1 MFMIQQI
8 TAYRF
13 EQLNR
18 QTEQLSNLLIFKFL
32 NLKNSTKQRI
42 YSYIFTIP
50 TVYLLQ
56 VYRNVLK
63 QMRSTISTMQHNKT
77 NKNTRSRHGF

>member
-1 MFMIQQI
+1 MIQQI

-32 NLKNSTKQRI
+32 NLKNSTKQRF
-42 YSYIFTIP
+42 YS
-50 TVYLLQ
+50 
-56 VYRNVLK
+56 
-63 QMRSTISTMQHNKT
+63 
-77 NKNTRSRHGF
+77 

>member
-18 QTEQLSNLLIFKFL
+18 QTEQLSNLLILKFL

-77 NKNTRSRHGF
+77 NKNTRNRHSF

>member
-77 NKNTRSRHGF
+77 NKNTRNRHSF

>member
-1 MFMIQQI
+1 MIQQI

-77 NKNTRSRHGF
+77 NKNTR

>member
-1 MFMIQQI
+1 MIQQI

-56 VYRNVLK
+56 VHRNVLK
-63 QMRSTISTMQHNKT
+63 
-77 NKNTRSRHGF
+77 

>member
-1 MFMIQQI
+1 MIQQI

-32 NLKNSTKQRI
+32 NFKKL
-42 YSYIFTIP
+42 
-50 TVYLLQ
+50 
-56 VYRNVLK
+56 
-63 QMRSTISTMQHNKT
+63 NKT
-77 NKNTRSRHGF
+77 TNLLIHFHNPDRLSFTSV

>member
-1 MFMIQQI
+1 MIQQI

-63 QMRSTISTMQHNKT
+63 RCARQ
-77 NKNTRSRHGF
+77 

>member
-1 MFMIQQI
+1 MIQQI

-32 NLKNSTKQRI
+32 NLKTQQNNESTHTFSQSRP
-42 YSYIFTIP
+42 SIFYKCIEM
-50 TVYLLQ
+50 Y
-56 VYRNVLK
+56 
-63 QMRSTISTMQHNKT
+63 
-77 NKNTRSRHGF
+77 

>member
-1 MFMIQQI
+1 MIQQI

-63 QMRSTISTMQHNKT
+63 QMHSTISTMRRQISKE
-77 NKNTRSRHGF
+77 F

>member
-32 NLKNSTKQRI
+32 NSPFKKL
-42 YSYIFTIP
+42 
-50 TVYLLQ
+50 
-56 VYRNVLK
+56 
-63 QMRSTISTMQHNKT
+63 NKT
-77 NKNTRSRHGF
+77 TNLLIHFHNPDRLSFTSV

>member
-1 MFMIQQI
+1 MIQQI

-77 NKNTRSRHGF
+77 NKNTRNRHSF